1 MNVALA
7 LQSYTELEPFIE
19 NNQSFLVPSGGQQVL
34 DLSAAPILFHLQS
47 DMELMEYIK
56 SCDNNVDNLD
66 AKRVCTTQL
75 HISSCRLY
83 IQNVLNMIYCD
94 SFSIPFISDLR
105 KGNIRKRN
113 RDGPRP
119 LQDLHR

>member
-1 MNVALA
+1 MACNYPYKSSFKMFQTNENLRDIGMNVALA

-66 AKRVCTTQL
+66 AKRVCTTAL
-75 HISSCRLY
+75 HISTSRLF
-83 IQNVLNMIYCD
+83 LL
-94 SFSIPFISDLR
+94 SI
-105 KGNIRKRN
+105 
-113 RDGPRP
+113 
-119 LQDLHR
+119 

>member
-83 IQNVLNMIYCD
+83 SKCSQY
-94 SFSIPFISDLR
+94 DL
-105 KGNIRKRN
+105 
-113 RDGPRP
+113 
-119 LQDLHR
+119 L